1 MNIYLKKEL
10 TLRDMPSYYVVF
22 ETYNKTLVYEITYD
36 YIVIRKDISFSDIK
50 KDYMLIDE
58 FLKHSLY
65 IERKEINEND
75 NVICCYNNTIFLV
88 EANGVLCFE
97 YDEAYQLGE
106 NINTKYTIEEIKDKL
121 IYRANELFNG
131 STLETINEIFEN
143 FVSKENVKFINDV
156 TNIVNKEMSKE
167 DISRCLLNLN
177 ESYTREDLRKNMYKE
192 LKRLRQT
199 INNKKMLEKAND
211 EILDAYNYL
220 TKKLSKK

>member
-10 TLRDMPSYYVVF
+10 TLRDLPSYYVVF
-22 ETYNKTLVYEITYD
+22 ETYNKALVYEITYD
-36 YIVIRKDISFSDIK
+36 YILIRKDISFSDIK

-75 NVICCYNNTIFLV
+75 NVICCYNNTISLV
-88 EANGVLCFE
+88 EANGILYFE

-106 NINTKYTIEEIKDKL
+106 NIKTKYSFSEIKDKL
-121 IYRANELFNG
+121 MYRANELFNG
-131 STLETINEIFEN
+131 STLETIDEIFEN

-156 TNIVNKEMSKE
+156 VNVVNKEISKE
-167 DISRCLLNLN
+167 DISRYLLNLN
-177 ESYTREDLRKNMYKE
+177 ESYSRGDLRKNLYKE
-192 LKRLRQT
+192 LKRLRET
-199 INNKKMLEKAND
+199 ISDKRILEKAND
-211 EILDAYNYL
+211 EVLDAYNYL

>member
-131 STLETINEIFEN
+131 STLET
-143 FVSKENVKFINDV
+143 S
-156 TNIVNKEMSKE
+156 
-167 DISRCLLNLN
+167 
-177 ESYTREDLRKNMYKE
+177 
-192 LKRLRQT
+192 
-199 INNKKMLEKAND
+199 
-211 EILDAYNYL
+211 
-220 TKKLSKK
+220 